1 MRCGRRC
8 GAGWPLVLALLLFCS
23 LSSYAQSSDDIDPGW
38 IYEISGAQLL
48 TLRDT
53 LATQEMQLMGLSQEL
68 QMSKRTL
75 AVVQS
80 EWQTSRK
87 EIGMLEASS
96 MILSEMALSAE
107 ARATRYR
114 NLAIGL
120 GATTAGGVL
129 FILFTIF
136 GR

>member
-1 MRCGRRC
+1 MRCGKS
-8 GAGWPLVLALLLFCS
+8 GWLVLLLS
-23 LSSYAQSSDDIDPGW
+23 LGLSSVSSYAQSSDDIDPGW

-48 TLRDT
+48 TLRNT

-68 QMSKRTL
+68 QMSRRTL
-75 AVVQS
+75 TVVQS

-120 GATTAGGVL
+120 GTTTAGGVL